1 ERMAEQG
8 QPTGDLPPQSALG
21 LSQSSGTSRQ
31 NSSDKNGH
39 IVDSPD
45 DETLSPTSVIYFKE
59 ALNSSNLKF
68 VDAGPVSAAPLRQ
81 YDFRIE
87 RIDSKRRRISTPLP
101 STPPLF
107 LYACTICSRDEC
119 AAVPSTAVGHLG
131 RHPPSGFTAV
141 HRQPNQSQ
149 PVLS

>member
-1 ERMAEQG
+1 MAEQG

-21 LSQSSGTSRQ
+21 VSQSSGTSRQ

-45 DETLSPTSVIYFKE
+45 DDTLSPTSVIYFKE

-87 RIDSKRRRISTPLP
+87 RIDSKRRNKITQAARETIYLCNFRVSVDGEWLCLRELNDISLTPDP
-101 STPPLF
+101 EPAHEEAQPFAKWEKLF
-107 LYACTICSRDEC
+107 RKMK
-119 AAVPSTAVGHLG
+119 
-131 RHPPSGFTAV
+131 R
-141 HRQPNQSQ
+141 
-149 PVLS
+149 